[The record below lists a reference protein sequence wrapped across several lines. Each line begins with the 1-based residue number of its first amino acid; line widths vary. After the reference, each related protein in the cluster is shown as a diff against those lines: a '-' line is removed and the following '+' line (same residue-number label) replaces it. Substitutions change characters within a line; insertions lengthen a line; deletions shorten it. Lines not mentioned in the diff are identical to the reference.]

1 MNISGERNRCILGE
15 NCQPVPIGTRIIRW
29 TEMIFISIGIISM
42 AIMLHKKDRAFS
54 AILYLNFLLSTQTPP
69 KAGLM
74 VRIKIDWKQ

>member
-42 AIMLHKKDRAFS
+42 EFISMATMLHKKDRAFS
-54 AILYLNFLLSTQTPP
+54 AILYLIFFYQPRPRL
-69 KAGLM
+69 AR
-74 VRIKIDWKQ
+74 V